1 MNKLAARFSRPDA
14 GLLFA
19 RAWLGFIGV
28 FHGAQKLFGLAGGPG
43 IRGFAGVLEGMNV
56 PAPMLSAVLAGSAEF
71 FGGLLL
77 ALGIL
82 PRLAAIPFIFTM
94 LVAFFVAHGGR
105 FAVTA
110 GGGEYALTVAVLLLA
125 TILTGP
131 GRYTVPNLLS
141 RGATRPLGRPLAHS

>member
-1 MNKLAARFSRPDA
+1 
-14 GLLFA
+14 
-19 RAWLGFIGV
+19 
-28 FHGAQKLFGLAGGPG
+28 
-43 IRGFAGVLEGMNV
+43 MNV
-56 PAPMLSAVLAGSAEF
+56 PAPTLSAILAGSAEF

-94 LVAFFVAHGGR
+94 LVAFLVAHGGR

-110 GGGEYALTVAVLLLA
+110 GGGEYALTIAVLLLA

-131 GRYTVPNLLS
+131 GRYTVPNLLR
-141 RGATRPLGRPLAHS
+141 RGAARPIGRALTHS